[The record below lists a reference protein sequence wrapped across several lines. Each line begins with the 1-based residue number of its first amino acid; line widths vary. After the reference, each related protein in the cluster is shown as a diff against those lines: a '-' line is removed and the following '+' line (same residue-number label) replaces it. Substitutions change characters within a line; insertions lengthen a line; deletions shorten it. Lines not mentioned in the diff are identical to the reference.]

1 MLKLKYISEKGVN
14 VKFVIESIPIPKAR
28 HRTKILGRRII
39 TYDPQHQAKM
49 RTKALIRL
57 QMDQNN
63 YNILENC
70 PLEIEVLSFVEIP
83 QSLSQKKKDEL
94 EGTYCY
100 KRPDID
106 NYCKNYF
113 DILNEIAYKD
123 DGQISSLISK
133 KIYSKNPRVEITLNS
148 IGEKSDK

>member
-1 MLKLKYISEKGVN
+1 
-14 VKFVIESIPIPKAR
+14 VKFIIESIPIPKSR

-39 TYDPQHQAKM
+39 TYDPQHQEKI
-49 RTKALIRL
+49 RTKNIIRH
-57 QMDQNN
+57 QMAQNN
-63 YNILENC
+63 YSILENC

-83 QSLSQKKKDEL
+83 QSLSVKKQEEL
-94 EGTYCY
+94 DGTYCY

-123 DGQISSLISK
+123 DGQIASLISK

-148 IGEKSDK
+148 IGKR